1 MTPSSPPI
9 APGTAVGPYVVERR
23 LAQGSVGVVYVA
35 RDGRGAAIALKAVA
49 ATAPNGGGRAR
60 VAREARALGAIAH
73 SGVVR
78 AYGTGEHQGT
88 PWIAKEYVA
97 GLDLKHLLADRGPM
111 RSDAAIRHAAL
122 LAEAVAAT
130 HQAGVIHR
138 DIQPSGVVVT
148 VDSRV
153 VIVDFGLAKRK
164 LEPRE
169 SDVPTVDREALG
181 APAYLSP
188 EQIEHGLADERSD
201 IWALGCLLYE
211 MIAGTPP
218 FGRGGASTTASILR
232 DEPSIPAGIGSA
244 GDIIS
249 ACLRKSSFARVAS
262 ARDLAGLLHAA
273 LDGVPDGRGRGE
285 SRSWVPPAALAS
297 ARPARSS
304 APPPPDA
311 RPSAPPSVRLP
322 AASRPPSV
330 PPPRPPSV
338 PPPRPPPSVPPPR
351 PRLSSVPPARSS
363 SSFRAAAPQGR
374 IKGAAVRAALV
385 WFSETYGDAACA
397 QVLERASIELQSML
411 RPGDNA
417 YGVIASTWYETTL
430 VGELL
435 EIVESVVAD
444 DDVEEYRS
452 RMAGAVAKDNVGGV
466 YRSLFRL
473 VATPPLLEA
482 NAQRVWGTYCNEG
495 AFVVR
500 VVRPGAFEARLRGWS
515 AHHAALCALGSHL
528 LEQFLRTIGYNGL
541 VVERTQCVSNE
552 DGQCVWEGTWLA

>member
-1 MTPSSPPI
+1 
-9 APGTAVGPYVVERR
+9 
-23 LAQGSVGVVYVA
+23 VGVVYVA
-35 RDGRGAAIALKAVA
+35 RDGRGAAVALKAVA

-73 SGVVR
+73 SGIVR

-97 GLDLKHLLADRGPM
+97 GLDLKHLLADRVPM
-111 RSDAAIRHAAL
+111 RYDAAVRHTAL

-138 DIQPSGVVVT
+138 DIQPSGIVVT
-148 VDSRV
+148 VEGRV
-153 VIVDFGLAKRK
+153 ALVDFGLAKRK

-169 SDVPTVDREALG
+169 SDIPTVDREALG

-201 IWALGCLLYE
+201 IWALGCVLYE

-232 DEPSIPAGIGSA
+232 DEPSIPGGIGSA

-262 ARDLAGLLHAA
+262 ARELAGLLRAA
-273 LDGVPDGRGRGE
+273 LDGVDDGRGRGE

-297 ARPARSS
+297 ARPSRSS

-311 RPSAPPSVRLP
+311 RPSAPPSVRPP

-330 PPPRPPSV
+330 PPPRPRLASSPSS
-338 PPPRPPPSVPPPR
+338 RP
-351 PRLSSVPPARSS
+351 PPARSS
-363 SSFRAAAPQGR
+363 SSFRVAAPQGR

-385 WFSETYGDAACA
+385 WFSETYGSAACA
-397 QVLERASIELQSML
+397 QVLERASPELQSML

-430 VGELL
+430 VGDLV
-435 EIVESVVAD
+435 EIVESVAAD
-444 DDVEEYRS
+444 DDVDEYRS
-452 RMAGAVAKDNVGGV
+452 RMAAAVAKDNVGGV

-541 VVERTQCVSNE
+541 VVERTQCVSTE
-552 DGQCVWEGTWLA
+552 DGQCVFEGTWLA

>member
-1 MTPSSPPI
+1 VTPSSPPI

-35 RDGRGAAIALKAVA
+35 RDGRGAAVALKAVA

-97 GLDLKHLLADRGPM
+97 GVDLKHLLADRGPM
-111 RSDAAIRHAAL
+111 RSDAAVRYAAL

-138 DIQPSGVVVT
+138 DLQPSGIVVT

-153 VIVDFGLAKRK
+153 VVVDFGLAKRK

-169 SDVPTVDREALG
+169 SDVPAVDREALG

-201 IWALGCLLYE
+201 IWALGCVLYE

-232 DEPSIPAGIGSA
+232 DEPSIPDGIGSA

-262 ARDLAGLLHAA
+262 ARALGELLHAA
-273 LDGVPDGRGRGE
+273 LDGVHDDRGSGE

-330 PPPRPPSV
+330 PPPRP
-338 PPPRPPPSVPPPR
+338 
-351 PRLSSVPPARSS
+351 RLSSSPSSRPPARSS
-363 SSFRAAAPQGR
+363 SSFRAAPPQGR

-385 WFSETYGDAACA
+385 WFSETYGNAACA
-397 QVLERASIELQSML
+397 RVLERASLDLQSML

-430 VGELL
+430 VGELV
-435 EIVESVVAD
+435 EIVESVAAD

-452 RMAGAVAKDNVGGV
+452 RMAAAVAKDNVSGV

-515 AHHAALCALGSHL
+515 AHHPALCALGSHL

-552 DGQCVWEGTWLA
+552 DGQCVFEGTWLA

>member
-1 MTPSSPPI
+1 VTPSSPPI

-23 LAQGSVGVVYVA
+23 LAQGSAGVVYVA
-35 RDGRGAAIALKAVA
+35 RDGRGAAVALKAVA
-49 ATAPNGGGRAR
+49 AAAPNGGGRAR

-111 RSDAAIRHAAL
+111 RSDAAVRHTAL
-122 LAEAVAAT
+122 LAEAVAAA

-138 DIQPSGVVVT
+138 DIQPSGIVVT

-153 VIVDFGLAKRK
+153 VVVDFGLAKRK

-201 IWALGCLLYE
+201 IWALGCVLYE

-218 FGRGGASTTASILR
+218 FGRGGASTTASILH
-232 DEPSIPAGIGSA
+232 DEPSIPGGIGSA

-262 ARDLAGLLHAA
+262 ARELAGLLHAA
-273 LDGVPDGRGRGE
+273 LDGVHDGRGRGE

-297 ARPARSS
+297 ARPSRSS

-322 AASRPPSV
+322 VASR
-330 PPPRPPSV
+330 
-338 PPPRPPPSVPPPR
+338 PPSVPPPR
-351 PRLSSVPPARSS
+351 PRLSSSPSSRPPARSS
-363 SSFRAAAPQGR
+363 SSFRAAPPQGR

-385 WFSETYGDAACA
+385 WFSETYGNAACA
-397 QVLERASIELQSML
+397 KVLEQASLELQSML
-411 RPGDNA
+411 QPGDNA

-430 VGELL
+430 VGELV
-435 EIVESVVAD
+435 EIVERVAAE

-452 RMAGAVAKDNVGGV
+452 RMAAAVAKDNVGGV

-552 DGQCVWEGTWLA
+552 DGQCVFEGTWLA